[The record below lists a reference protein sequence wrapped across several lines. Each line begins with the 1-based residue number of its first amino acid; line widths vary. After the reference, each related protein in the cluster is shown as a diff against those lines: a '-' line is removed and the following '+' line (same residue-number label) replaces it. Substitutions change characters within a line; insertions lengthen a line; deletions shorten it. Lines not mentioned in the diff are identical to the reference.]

1 MNSKMLQIKKNLEPD
16 SLTVYRLTENA
27 NFSDCPPDVKIEI
40 KKSLLENQKYICAYC
55 MQRISL
61 DDMKVEHFLP
71 QSLYPNDDLNYQNL
85 FAVCNGNE
93 GSKPDRQT
101 CDTKKGNSILPFSLI
116 IPNLECLVRYRPA
129 TGEIVFAEYQQEIN
143 SILNLNDSKGYLMEN
158 RKSALR
164 ALQLTIERKYRN
176 RRASKPELVKILN
189 TIESQPKM
197 SPFAGIMIWYLRDR
211 CNL

>member
-1 MNSKMLQIKKNLEPD
+1 MLQIIKNLEPD

-71 QSLYPNDDLNYQNL
+71 QSLYPKDDLNYQNL

-101 CDTKKGNSILPFSLI
+101 CDTKKGNSILSFSLI
-116 IPNLECLVRYRPA
+116 NLDLECLVKYRPA
-129 TGEIVFAEYQQEIN
+129 TGEIVFPGYYQEVN
-143 SILNLNDSKGYLMEN
+143 STLNLNDSKGYMMEN
-158 RKSALR
+158 RKSVLR
-164 ALQLTIERKYRN
+164 ILQGKIEKKYRG
-176 RRASKPELVKILN
+176 RKAPESELLRILSG
-189 TIESQPKM
+189 IKSEPKL